1 MEDISLQQFTAMD
14 QATNVASYVH
24 ALEAFDGIEQL
35 QELKVIARQR
45 GGIARGCS
53 ILDVGCGFGLETL
66 RLASVVAPGGKV
78 AGIDNSVDFIAEAQ
92 KRAAAA
98 KLQIDFRV
106 GDAEALPYAN
116 ASFDCVRA
124 ERLLIYLK
132 DPAQAVR
139 EMKRV
144 AKPGGRL
151 AIIEPDFS
159 TTTINLPDRSVVRRA
174 LAHEADTAVA
184 VSWLPGPLL
193 GILTDLS
200 LADIRIDTR
209 VVIFPQELGATYFS
223 GVGNHAAAAGVLTPD
238 EVAGWLDSIAK
249 LKETGRLFGTVG
261 YFLFTARVERP

>member
-1 MEDISLQQFTAMD
+1 MDDISLQQFTAMD

-53 ILDVGCGFGLETL
+53 IFDVGCGFGLETL
-66 RLASVVAPGGKV
+66 RLASLVAPGGKV
-78 AGIDNSVDFIAEAQ
+78 TGIDTSIDFIAAAQ

-144 AKPGGRL
+144 AKPG
-151 AIIEPDFS
+151 ATKF
-159 TTTINLPDRSVVRRA
+159 N
-174 LAHEADTAVA
+174 
-184 VSWLPGPLL
+184 
-193 GILTDLS
+193 
-200 LADIRIDTR
+200 
-209 VVIFPQELGATYFS
+209 GAPHS
-223 GVGNHAAAAGVLTPD
+223 
-238 EVAGWLDSIAK
+238 
-249 LKETGRLFGTVG
+249 R
-261 YFLFTARVERP
+261 